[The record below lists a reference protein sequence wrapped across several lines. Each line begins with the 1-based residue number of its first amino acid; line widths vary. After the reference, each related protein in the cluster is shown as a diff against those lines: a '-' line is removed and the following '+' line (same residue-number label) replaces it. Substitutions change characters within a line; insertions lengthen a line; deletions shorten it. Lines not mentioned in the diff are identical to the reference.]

1 MKIDFQQ
8 TCKPPRGKN
17 IEILNLKLGK
27 VVKCTEKWKKSDAL
41 NFLRVISDYHF
52 KAGAVDNHH
61 QSSSSLLTSLRSSR
75 QKSWCFSLSPFC
87 ACLAGHCRHVHSLLA
102 AILKCEI

>member
-8 TCKPPRGKN
+8 TYKPPRGKN

-41 NFLRVISDYHF
+41 NFLRVISDVSF
-52 KAGAVDNHH
+52 
-61 QSSSSLLTSLRSSR
+61 
-75 QKSWCFSLSPFC
+75 
-87 ACLAGHCRHVHSLLA
+87 
-102 AILKCEI
+102 

>member
-27 VVKCTEKWKKSDAL
+27 VVKCTEKWKKSDAFK
-41 NFLRVISDYHF
+41 NFLRVISDVSF
-52 KAGAVDNHH
+52 
-61 QSSSSLLTSLRSSR
+61 
-75 QKSWCFSLSPFC
+75 
-87 ACLAGHCRHVHSLLA
+87 
-102 AILKCEI
+102 